1 MAELQKTKPIVLD
14 TQDVQ
19 TIYVNQAN
27 FTVSFHDF
35 RIYLSE
41 SYPKRI
47 IPGIGGVPAEMA
59 VSSKIS
65 LVMSPE
71 FGKAF
76 SDALT
81 TSLDKYEAQFGKLR
95 KKPGSEST
103 KALKK

>member
-1 MAELQKTKPIVLD
+1 MPEQQKTKPIVLD

-41 SYPKRI
+41 SYPKHI
-47 IPGIGGVPAEMA
+47 TPGVSGVPAEMA

-71 FGKAF
+71 FGKAL
-76 SDALT
+76 SDALK
-81 TSLDKYEAQFGKLR
+81 TSVEKYEAQFGKLR
-95 KKPGSEST
+95 KKPDLET
-103 KALKK
+103 VKAPKK